1 MLQKE
6 GKGFILSAMRFSPRF
21 LRFLL
26 WSCVLVV
33 AAYGLGRLYYRLTGG
48 FTLSNITYNLPYDPR
63 WDSLPLS
70 EEEKAQ
76 LRQILDQ
83 KFTYLGKG
91 CQSYVFKSEDD
102 RYVIKFFKYQRFRPQ
117 AWLDYVTFIPGMSA
131 YRQDKIEKKRNK
143 LEGVFTSWKIAYE
156 KLRSETGVLFIHL
169 NKTGNLHQNVR
180 LADKMG
186 FEHILNLDDYEFM
199 LQKKANLLC
208 PTLENLASAG
218 KMGEAQA
225 LIDRLL
231 QLIVSEY
238 RRGYADNDHALM
250 QNTGVFDQQPIH
262 IDVGQFVH
270 NRKIQNNLVAHQ
282 ELFNKTWKFQ
292 RWLNKEIPQL
302 GIHLKARLQEIIGP
316 DYAQLKPR
324 LRKGGVAALSHIS
337 D

>member
-1 MLQKE
+1 M
-6 GKGFILSAMRFSPRF
+6 
-21 LRFLL
+21 
-26 WSCVLVV
+26 

-48 FTLSNITYNLPYDPR
+48 FTLANITYNLPYDAR
-63 WDSLPLS
+63 WDTLPLS
-70 EEEKAQ
+70 EEEKGQ
-76 LRQILDQ
+76 VRQILGQ

-117 AWLDYVTFIPGMSA
+117 AWLDHVTFVPGMTA
-131 YRQDKIEKKRNK
+131 YRQDKIEKKRSK

-156 KLRSETGVLFIHL
+156 QLRPETGVLYIHL
-169 NKTGNLHQNVR
+169 NKTGNLNQTVR
-180 LADKMG
+180 LYDKMG

-208 PTLENLASAG
+208 PTLEALASEG
-218 KMGEAQA
+218 KMNEAQA

-238 RRGYADNDHALM
+238 KRGYADNDHALM
-250 QNTGVFDQQPIH
+250 QNTGVYDTHPIH
-262 IDVGQFVH
+262 IDVGQFVR
-270 NRKIQNNLVAHQ
+270 NRKIQNTSVANQ

-292 RWLNKEIPQL
+292 RWLDKEIPHL
-302 GIHLKARLQEIIGP
+302 GTHLKKRLQEIIGAE
-316 DYAQLKPR
+316 YGQLKPR
-324 LRKGGVAALSHIS
+324 LRKGGVAALSHVS